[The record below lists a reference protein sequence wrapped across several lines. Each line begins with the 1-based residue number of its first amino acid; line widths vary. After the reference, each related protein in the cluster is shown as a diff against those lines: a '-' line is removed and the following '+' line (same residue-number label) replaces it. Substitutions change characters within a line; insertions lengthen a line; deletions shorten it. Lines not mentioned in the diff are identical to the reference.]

1 MSFIQQSD
9 SWCDLWSG
17 GTSSH
22 GECKEVF
29 LFSAMSY
36 PFIALYD
43 DGACIL
49 RAQENSKLP
58 MQISFIANGIN
69 VVLNLVFVWIFH
81 FGVAGSSAA
90 TMIAR
95 AFAMIAVLYKL
106 KPKYESAA

>member
-1 MSFIQQSD
+1 
-9 SWCDLWSG
+9 
-17 GTSSH
+17 
-22 GECKEVF
+22 
-29 LFSAMSY
+29 
-36 PFIALYD
+36 
-43 DGACIL
+43 
-49 RAQENSKLP
+49 

-106 KPKYESAA
+106 RSPKYESAA